1 MAQYF
6 HTFQMAIPGDFIA
19 PAGATG
25 YIDYTAITAL
35 RSLGWSEPFYA
46 QKVNCITASLTE
58 TVTISGDPR
67 PWINEFELQIY
78 WEVKDAIAS
87 VRLDIKEKNFP
98 FTEQDCKNK
107 ANAIEEKIGKFAE
120 TWASNANLKD
130 SKGAQWATNEELTA
144 AGLIDTDYGAG
155 NLLITEMDDLKMR
168 LCEQESNK
176 HTLVIGPTGSGKSN
190 LETQNLIRRWQRSA
204 LVTEATGSG
213 GRADLFCRT
222 AGFRKHM
229 GHEIYYFNPDDLR
242 SHRINPLEHIQ
253 THRDVRRTAEIIMQ
267 STTKS
272 SHTGD
277 QTWELAEG
285 LLLRALIYHALTK
298 KEDNLCNLAYVH
310 DLLFTGTEDLTQT
323 ITNSNS
329 LLARQ
334 IYSSFQRSD
343 TEKFTSLVMQGL
355 AIRLSI
361 WSEPRI
367 RALTEVTD
375 VYVDELKDDLF
386 TWYLAV
392 PADKIELKPLAA
404 LVFNVAFELVTKAK
418 CKHGLAMFLDELG
431 NFGYVAGL
439 PQKLTILRHD
449 KIPVVLAIQDFIQL
463 ELLYGKEWVLFLSQ
477 TGCKIHFRPNDLRTA
492 ELISASLGTAEEAHL
507 TVTSSGHFDERQ
519 EKKPLYSV
527 DEILKLPDGNMIVFT
542 SRTGPFVVKA
552 AHWSLFT
559 DYERKYP
566 PPYIEALE
574 VDDSIKTM
582 PATETKDDVVHTEQE
597 RVLVAAA
604 ATDRL
609 RHELEGW

>member
-1 MAQYF
+1 MAKYF
-6 HTFQMAIPGDFIA
+6 QQFQMAIPGDSVA
-19 PAGATG
+19 PAGAKG
-25 YIDYTAITAL
+25 YVDYTVISAL
-35 RSLGWSEPFYA
+35 RSLGWSEPFYS
-46 QKVNCITASLTE
+46 QKFNCITASLTQ
-58 TVTISGDPR
+58 TFNNGTDPR
-67 PWINEFELQIY
+67 PWVYEFELQLS
-78 WEVKDAIAS
+78 WEIKDAI
-87 VRLDIKEKNFP
+87 VLLKLEINEKNFA
-98 FTEQDCKNK
+98 FTEQECSNCAK
-107 ANAIEEKIGKFAE
+107 AIEEKIGNFAQA
-120 TWASNANLKD
+120 WVANENSLE

-144 AGLIDTDYGAG
+144 AGLIDIDYGGG
-155 NLLITEMDDLKMR
+155 NLLITEMDDLVMR

-222 AGFRKHM
+222 AGWRKYK

-253 THRDVRRTAEIIMQ
+253 THRDVRRTAEIIIQ
-267 STTKS
+267 STTKA

-298 KEDNLCNLAYVH
+298 KEDRLCNLAYIH
-310 DLLFTGTEDLTQT
+310 DLLFTGTEDLTQI

-329 LLARQ
+329 LFARQ

-367 RALTEVTD
+367 RALTEITD

-392 PADKIELKPLAA
+392 PADKVELKPLAA
-404 LVFNVAFELVTKAK
+404 LIFNVAFELVTQAK

-507 TVTSSGHFDERQ
+507 TVTSSGQFDERQ

-566 PPYIEALE
+566 PPFIEALE

-582 PATETKDDVVHTEQE
+582 PASESKDDVVHSKEE
-597 RVLVAAA
+597 RELVAVA

-609 RHELEGW
+609 REELEGW